1 MYKKYIIFLIIIF
14 FSIKNGYSIENKIIV
29 KVDNNIITSLDV
41 LNESRYLIAFNKNL
55 QSVSKKDIYKISLN
69 SLIKE
74 KIREIEL
81 LKNMEKLE
89 IDENY
94 LNQLVVSTYKRMK
107 FQNQNDFENY
117 LRGFELNLIS
127 VKSKIKIEALW
138 NELIYLKF
146 SNKVI
151 IDEKKIR
158 NRITQQ
164 KQKKIKSF
172 ELSEIVFN
180 KKENLSINQTY
191 DKIKNDILN
200 NGFENAALMHSIS
213 NSSTNGGDLGWVN
226 EDAINKKLI
235 IELNKI
241 NIGEYTDPIT
251 IPGGLLIL
259 KLNNINE
266 IENSIDIEKKVKEL
280 IKIQTSQ
287 QLNQFSN
294 VYYNKI
300 KNEIQINEQ

>member
-1 MYKKYIIFLIIIF
+1 MYKKYIIFLIITL
-14 FSIKNGYSIENKIIV
+14 FSIKNSFSIENKIIV
-29 KVDNNIITSLDV
+29 KVDNEIITSLDV
-41 LNESRYLIAFNKNL
+41 FNESRYLIAFNKNL
-55 QSVSKKDIYKISLN
+55 QKVNKQDIYKISLN

-94 LNQLVVSTYKRMK
+94 LNQLIVSTYERMK

-117 LRGFELNLIS
+117 LKGFELDLTS
-127 VKSKIKIEALW
+127 VKSKIRIEALW
-138 NELIYLKF
+138 NELIYAKF
-146 SNKVI
+146 SNKII

-158 NRITQQ
+158 NRIIQQ
-164 KQKKIKSF
+164 KQKKIRSF
-172 ELSEIVFN
+172 KLSEIVFN

-226 EDAINKKLI
+226 EDTINKKLI

-241 NIGEYTDPIT
+241 NIGEYTNPIT

-266 IENSIDIEKKVKEL
+266 IERNIDIEKGVKEL

-287 QLNQFSN
+287 QLDQFSN
-294 VYYNKI
+294 VYFNKI